1 VRADWQEAFAAMVG
15 VGNPVDR
22 GVERVDGLQQGDE
35 RKVMAKA
42 ILNGKLN
49 GYDNQLV
56 TA

>member
-1 VRADWQEAFAAMVG
+1 MVG